1 MTPHSSRH
9 PQKWTQQGSKTST
22 WYWNCKTP
30 GREHSSMCA
39 LWHQSNWDF
48 LWCFKKNNLEKR
60 GRRPKWI
67 FFFFTQ
73 KNIQMA
79 NRHMERCSTSLLTG
93 EMHVKTTV
101 RYHLTSDRVAILQ
114 STIDSRWRCG
124 GKGIL
129 VHCWWE
135 PPLVQLLWK
144 IIQRSSN
151 KILSYDPLLNIFLR
165 KTKTWKRYMH
175 PCVHVPLIDK
185 SKDRDHLNA
194 HE

>member
-1 MTPHSSRH
+1 
-9 PQKWTQQGSKTST
+9 
-22 WYWNCKTP
+22 
-30 GREHSSMCA
+30 MCA

-144 IIQRSSN
+144 MIQRSSN